1 MTVSLSFLLII
12 GTLKDKSMSNFK
24 LKSFYGHLVSSE
36 QHSNLSAITYL
47 YVVRQFLVFLKGK
60 NINEVTE
67 EDCVNFFNEKS
78 EEGQTGKTIAKDM
91 AALNSFFEFV
101 ILEKVRL
108 DNPMANLERPHREKT
123 LPLVLDLEAINL
135 LLNSISEDTPNNIRD
150 RAMFELMYSAGLR
163 VSEVV
168 SLKLEDVFFD
178 ENLLKVTGKG
188 SKDRIVPFGSV
199 AKEKLK
205 IYINEQRCK
214 FLTGKYPQNTEISG
228 AVFLNRFGKA
238 ISRKG
243 IWKRMKEIS
252 NTVGI
257 NTKLHTLR
265 HSYAT
270 HLLKGG
276 ADLRSVQCLLG
287 HSSITTTQVYTHV
300 NKEDLR
306 KVHNKYLEEDY

>member
-1 MTVSLSFLLII
+1 
-12 GTLKDKSMSNFK
+12 MSNFE
-24 LKSFYGHLVSSE
+24 LKSFYGYLISSG
-36 QHSNLSAITYL
+36 QHSKLSAMTYL
-47 YVVRQFLVFLKGK
+47 YVVRKFKAFLKDK
-60 NINEVTE
+60 SFKEATE
-67 EDCVNFFNEKS
+67 DDCINFFNNKA

-91 AALNSFFEFV
+91 ASLNSFFNFM
-101 ILEKVRL
+101 ILEGDRL
-108 DNPMANLERPHREKT
+108 DNPMVNLDRPRREKT
-123 LPLVLDLEAINL
+123 LPLVLDLEEVNL
-135 LLNSISEDTPNNIRD
+135 LLNAIPEDSPNNMRD

-178 ENLLKVTGKG
+178 ENLIKITGKG
-188 SKDRIVPFGSV
+188 NKDRIVPFGDV

-205 IYINEQRCK
+205 TYISQERCK
-214 FLTGKYPQNTEISG
+214 FLDGKYPENTEIAGS
-228 AVFLNRFGKA
+228 VFLNRFGNA

-243 IWKRMKEIS
+243 IWKRMKELS
-252 NTVGI
+252 DSVGI

-300 NKEDLR
+300 SNEDLR
-306 KVHNKYLEEDY
+306 RVHNEYLEEDD